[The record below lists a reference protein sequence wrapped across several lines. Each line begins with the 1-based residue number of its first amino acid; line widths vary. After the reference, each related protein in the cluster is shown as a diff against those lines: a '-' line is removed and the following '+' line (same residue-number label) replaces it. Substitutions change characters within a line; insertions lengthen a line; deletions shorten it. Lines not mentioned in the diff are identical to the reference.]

1 MFALFVPALM
11 GGLATAMGS
20 LVGRAVI
27 GLGIGFVTYKGIDVG
42 MQALQANAITS
53 FKGIP
58 AGMIGLMGY
67 LWIDKAITVIFS
79 AITVA
84 ITFKTIGGAMKR
96 MTFK

>member
-1 MFALFVPALM
+1 MWALFVPALM
-11 GGLATAMGS
+11 GALATAMGT
-20 LVGRAVI
+20 LVGRAVLA
-27 GLGIGFVTYKGIDVG
+27 LGIGFVTYKGIDIG
-42 MQALQANAITS
+42 MQSLQENAIDS
-53 FKGIP
+53 MKGIP